1 MKKYYILS
9 LLAIFFSLAG
19 CKGGSTESEH
29 DHSAHEETEMH
40 HNDGHEATEAHD
52 EHDGHNHDSH
62 EESHNDEIVIDAHKA
77 EEAGIVVSEVSMT
90 EFNGIIKT
98 TGEILPT
105 RENEMTVIATVA
117 GTINFKSALLEGSNV
132 VANKDLFQIN
142 SSKIEGGD
150 ISEKA
155 RINYEIAKKEF
166 DRVKALFD
174 ERIVSEREYN
184 EARQT
189 FEEARINFEA
199 IGQNRGSDGQI
210 VKAPMSGFVKTC
222 LVKEGDFVQ
231 AGQPLMTIA
240 RDSHLYLKAE
250 LPERFYG
257 ELYNITGANFKTS
270 YNNETYSLDD
280 LEGKVVSRG
289 KSSDGTS
296 YYIPVTFSFKNTGT
310 IVAGS
315 FVEVFLKTTHKEK
328 AMVLP
333 LSAITEEQGS
343 YFIYKQLDPS
353 CYKKVEVTLGAN
365 DGINVQVFGNL
376 TDGDKVVVK
385 GAYQVKLASAV
396 SSIPAHSHEH

>member
-9 LLAIFFSLAG
+9 MLAIFFSFIG
-19 CKGGSTESEH
+19 CKNSTVEGEH
-29 DHSAHEETEMH
+29 DHSAHEETEVH
-40 HNDGHEATEAHD
+40 HNDEHKAEGIHENHNE
-52 EHDGHNHDSH
+52 HNHDNH
-62 EESHNDEIVIDAHKA
+62 EDGHTDEIIIDSHKA
-77 EEAGIVVSEVSMT
+77 EEAGILVNEITMT
-90 EFNGIIKT
+90 DFNGIIKT

-105 RENEMTVIATVA
+105 RENEMTVIATTS
-117 GTINFKSALLEGSNV
+117 GTVNFKSALLEGSNV
-132 VANKDLFQIN
+132 TENKDLFQIN
-142 SSKIEGGD
+142 SSRIEGGD

-166 DRVKALFD
+166 DRVKTLFD

-222 LVKEGDFVQ
+222 FVKEGDFVQ

-250 LPERFYG
+250 LPERFYN
-257 ELYNITGANFKTS
+257 ELYNITSANFKTS
-270 YNNETYSLDD
+270 YSKETYNTDELG
-280 LEGKVVSRG
+280 GKVVSRG
-289 KSSDGTS
+289 KASDGTS
-296 YYIPVTFSFKNTGT
+296 FYIPVTFSFKNTGT

-328 AMVLP
+328 TFVLP
-333 LSAITEEQGS
+333 LSAITEEQGA
-343 YFIYKQLDPS
+343 YFIYKQLDSS
-353 CYKKVEVTLGAN
+353 CYKKTEVTLGAN
-365 DGINVQVFGNL
+365 DGMNVQVFGNL
-376 TDGDKVVVK
+376 ANGDKVVVK

-396 SSIPAHSHEH
+396 SSIPAHTHEH